1 MTGADPGFHV
11 KGDATAGRAE
21 PLRPD
26 DHVLGPDS
34 APVTV
39 TAYCDFECPY
49 CGRSFA
55 MLKDLRTR
63 LKGQMRFVFRHFLS
77 ATSIP
82 SPSKPLRL
90 PRRRPA
96 RASSTMHDL
105 LFEHQDALEI
115 DDLYRYADVAQL
127 DLPRLKED
135 LDRRVHVSR
144 VMHDVTSGRRS
155 GVTGTPTFFL
165 NEALVPEDA
174 RLEDL
179 VRRATRREPT

>member
-1 MTGADPGFHV
+1 MTSAGPGFHMKEV
-11 KGDATAGRAE
+11 AAAGRAE

-26 DHVLGPDS
+26 DHVIGPDS

-39 TAYCDFECPY
+39 IAYCDFECPY

-55 MLKDLRTR
+55 MLKDLRAR
-63 LKGQMRFVFRHFLS
+63 LTYQMRFVFRHF
-77 ATSIP
+77 
-82 SPSKPLRL
+82 PLIDKHPL
-90 PRRRPA
+90 A
-96 RASSTMHDL
+96 QQAAEAAEAAASQGQFWTMHDL

-115 DDLYRYADVAQL
+115 DDLYRYAGVARL
-127 DLPRLKED
+127 DLSRFKKD
-135 LDRRVHVSR
+135 LDRRVHASR

-165 NEALVPEDA
+165 NEALVPEDE

-179 VRRATRREPT
+179 VLRAA

>member
-1 MTGADPGFHV
+1 MNGV
-11 KGDATAGRAE
+11 ATAGRAE

-63 LKGQMRFVFRHFLS
+63 LKHQMRFVFRHFS
-77 ATSIP
+77 D
-82 SPSKPLRL
+82 KHPL
-90 PRRRPA
+90 A
-96 RASSTMHDL
+96 QQAAEAAEAAASQGQFWTMHDL

-115 DDLYRYADVAQL
+115 DDLYRYADVARL
-127 DLPRLKED
+127 DL
-135 LDRRVHVSR
+135 SR
-144 VMHDVTSGRRS
+144 QRGLGPPSACIAGHARCDVGAAG

-174 RLEDL
+174 DEDPYWAGVSN
-179 VRRATRREPT
+179 VRYEHST

>member
-1 MTGADPGFHV
+1 MTGANPGFHMNGV
-11 KGDATAGRAE
+11 ATAGRAE

-26 DHVLGPDS
+26 DHVIGPDS

-39 TAYCDFECPY
+39 IAYCDFECPY

-63 LKGQMRFVFRHFLS
+63 LKHQMRFVFRHF
-77 ATSIP
+77 
-82 SPSKPLRL
+82 PLIDKHPL
-90 PRRRPA
+90 A
-96 RASSTMHDL
+96 QQAAEAAEAAASQGQFWTMHDL
-105 LFEHQDALEI
+105 LFEHQDELEI
-115 DDLYRYADVAQL
+115 DDLYRYADVARL
-127 DLPRLKED
+127 DLSRFKED

-155 GVTGTPTFFL
+155 GVTGTPTLFL
-165 NEALVPEDA
+165 NEALVPENE

-179 VRRATRREPT
+179 LHRAA